1 MAGLV
6 DRMVRAAKLEPALYE
21 EVEADTGATG
31 QAMTV
36 VVLSALAAGVG
47 AWGGEG
53 GTGAVVGTIVLALLG
68 WFIWAGLTYILGTK
82 LLPGPRTTSNLG
94 ELLRTIGFASS
105 PGMLRVL
112 GALPVVGRFIGL
124 AAAVW
129 MLAAFIV
136 AVRQALDYDSTG
148 RAVLVCVIGW
158 IVYVGILVGLGAML
172 LGGAAML
179 GGSS

>member
-6 DRMVRAAKLEPALYE
+6 DRMVRAAKLDPALYE

-53 GTGAVVGTIVLALLG
+53 GTGAVVGTIILALAG

-82 LLPGPRTTSNLG
+82 LFPGPRTTSNLG
-94 ELLRTIGFASS
+94 ELLRTIGFASA

-112 GALPVVGRFIGL
+112 GGLQVVGRFIGL
-124 AAAVW
+124 
-129 MLAAFIV
+129 
-136 AVRQALDYDSTG
+136 
-148 RAVLVCVIGW
+148 
-158 IVYVGILVGLGAML
+158 
-172 LGGAAML
+172 GGAAGARLRQYGARRARLCDRMDRVRRHTRRL
-179 GGSS
+179 GRGATRRRRDARRVELTTPSH